1 MFRSSTERRLRDAS
15 DQLRRA
21 RHELGVVEQQLAAL
35 AEDADDTRVRALVAD
50 SPAAD
55 REHLEAQRHADA
67 MERTRQSL
75 VASIAEL
82 QRLQDQLLDRLVVE
96 PR

>member
-1 MFRSSTERRLRDAS
+1 MFGRPPSGVCETLPDK
-15 DQLRRA
+15 LRRA
-21 RHELGVVEQQLAAL
+21 RHELAVVEEQLAAL

-75 VASIAEL
+75 VASIADCNAC
-82 QRLQDQLLDRLVVE
+82 RTSCSTGFVE